1 MKKIVLVLS
10 VITLTSCMELLHVL
24 EEVSKNP
31 QTEVLSNLDIA
42 NGLKEA
48 LNKGVEKEVS
58 KLTQTDGFLGNAAV
72 QIAFPENIKVVEERL
87 RAIGLGVLPDKGM
100 ELLNRAAEDAVKEA
114 TPIFVNAIKQ
124 MSFADARNILM
135 GHDSS
140 ATNYLRSSTSDSL
153 YAKFY
158 PVVESSLSKVGADA
172 AWSSITSKYNAIPFI
187 TKVNPDIKD
196 YVTLKALDGV
206 FKMITVEEK
215 EIRNNLQERTSA
227 LLQRVFALQDKTV
240 TTQNGE

>member
-1 MKKIVLVLS
+1 MKKFLAILS
-10 VITLTSCMELLHVL
+10 VVFLSSCIEFMHVL
-24 EEVSKNP
+24 DEVSKSQQP
-31 QTEVLSNLDIA
+31 AVLSNLDIA

-48 LNKGVEKEVS
+48 LNKGVDKEVS
-58 KLTQTDGFLGNAAV
+58 KLTATDGFLGNSMV
-72 QIAFPENIKVVEERL
+72 QIPFPENIKVVEERL

-158 PVVESSLSKVGADA
+158 PVIESSLSKVGADA

-215 EIRNNLQERTSA
+215 EIRNNLQERTST
-227 LLQRVFALQDKTV
+227 LLQKVFALQDR
-240 TTQNGE
+240 

>member
-1 MKKIVLVLS
+1 MKKLLIIIT
-10 VITLTSCMELLHVL
+10 VITLSSCMELMHVL
-24 EEVSKNP
+24 NEVSKNQQP
-31 QTEVLSNLDIA
+31 AVLSDLDIA

-48 LNKGVEKEVS
+48 LNKGVDKEVS
-58 KLTQTDGFLGNAAV
+58 KLTATNGFLGNSMV
-72 QIAFPENIKVVEERL
+72 QIPFPENIKVVEDRL

-100 ELLNRAAEDAVKEA
+100 ELLNRAAENAVKEA
-114 TPIFVNAIKQ
+114 TPIFVNAIKE
-124 MSFADARNILM
+124 MSFADARAILM

-140 ATNYLRSSTSDSL
+140 ATNYLRSSTADSL

-158 PVVESSLSKVGADA
+158 PVVKQSLSKVGADA

-215 EIRNNLQERTSA
+215 EIRNNLQERTSG
-227 LLQRVFALQDKTV
+227 LLQKVFALQDK
-240 TTQNGE
+240 